1 MADIEVQLKNT
12 GKKNPKPTQENVTTP
27 ITTTTSATHS
37 VLSCGKTAA
46 SSSGGKQPVKQLST
60 KEGGVTKEVLH
71 ILQEMNSN
79 LNAQALVLKNK
90 SRNYNLSQTR

>member
-12 GKKNPKPTQENVTTP
+12 GKKNPKPTQENVTTL
-27 ITTTTSATHS
+27 ITTTTSASHS

-46 SSSGGKQPVKQLST
+46 SSRGGKQPVKQLST